1 MKIIVARLFN
11 FAGILGVIGLITLS
25 GCGVKGPLYFPKV
38 PPAPQQPAEPEPKG
52 QQWPTPSS
60 PANASPTTNSST
72 K

>member
-25 GCGVKGPLYFPKV
+25 GCGVKGPLYFPQI
-38 PPAPQQPAEPEPKG
+38 PPAPQQPTAPEPKG
-52 QQWPTPSS
+52 QQWPTPTSPSNTTPPASS
-60 PANASPTTNSST
+60 NT